1 VRLLASAAVLID
13 AVKRAL
19 YRAGK
24 TTPGQQAVQAIV
36 LRDPRLAQWESVKT
50 WPGSIDGFEDLALL
64 FSSNR
69 LNHGIA
75 TLQID
80 EAALLYRLA
89 HGVPAGSTVAEIG
102 RFKGGSTLLLAA
114 ALPESAHL
122 YSYDLHAA
130 VETDVPGAHLDDELR
145 KVLARYRLEPRV
157 DLVVGNSHTV
167 EHPPGSLALL
177 FVDGDH
183 SYDGV
188 RADWLHW
195 RDQVAP
201 GGHLLFHDAVDTGGY
216 STSSEGVVRLVSE
229 IERDGSAPFERQ
241 QDAGAIAHFVRRTS

>member
-1 VRLLASAAVLID
+1 MMAPLTMLTD

-19 YRAGK
+19 HRAGQ

-36 LRDPRLAQWESVKT
+36 LGDPRFAQWKRVEL
-50 WPGSIDGFEDLALL
+50 WPDSIEGCEDLAML

-89 HGVPAGSTVAEIG
+89 SRLPAGSTAVEIG
-102 RFKGGSTLLLAA
+102 RFKGGSTVLIAS
-114 ALPESAHL
+114 ALPDGAHL

-145 KVLARYRLEPRV
+145 TVLARYGLERRV
-157 DLVVGNSHTV
+157 DLVVGNSHAV
-167 EHPPGSLALL
+167 SHPPGELALL

-183 SYDGV
+183 RYEGV

-195 RDQVAP
+195 REQIAP
-201 GGHLLFHDAVDTGGY
+201 GGHLLFHDAVETGGY

-229 IERDGSAPFERQ
+229 IQHDGSSDFERQ
-241 QDAGAIAHFVRRTS
+241 AGAGAIAHFVRRTT

>member
-1 VRLLASAAVLID
+1 VLID
-13 AVKRAL
+13 VLKRAL
-19 YRAGK
+19 HRAGQ

-36 LRDPRLAQWESVKT
+36 LRDPRLAQWERVES
-50 WPGSIDGFEDLALL
+50 WPGSLDGFEDLAML

-89 HGVPAGSTVAEIG
+89 GEVPSGSTVAEIG
-102 RFKGGSTLLLAA
+102 RFKGGSTVLIAS
-114 ALPESAHL
+114 ALPEGAHL

-145 KVLARYRLEPRV
+145 KVLSRYGLDGRV
-157 DLVVGNSHTV
+157 NLVVGDSHTV
-167 EHPPGSLALL
+167 EHPPGTLALL

-195 RDQVAP
+195 RDRVAP
-201 GGHLLFHDAVDTGGY
+201 GGHLLFHDAVATGGY
-216 STSSEGVVRLVSE
+216 STSSEGVVRLIAE
-229 IERDGSAPFERQ
+229 IEQDSSLPFERRPG
-241 QDAGAIAHFVRRTS
+241 AGAIAHFVRRS